1 MLDEIKK
8 DASERMIKSVT
19 SLRTAFTRIRTGR
32 ATPSLLDAIEVEY
45 YGTLTPIN
53 QVASISVEEARTLI
67 ITPWEKSIAP
77 DIQKAILKSDLGL
90 TPTGTG
96 DAIRL
101 PLPPLTEENRRDLIR
116 HAKSEAENA
125 RVSIRNV
132 RRDAIAN
139 VRELVR
145 EKESTEDEGRR
156 GEEQLQKITDS
167 RVNEVDEILAEKESD
182 LLVF

>member
-101 PLPPLTEENRRDLIR
+101 PLPPLTCLLYTSPSPRD
-116 HAKSEAENA
+116 S
-125 RVSIRNV
+125 
-132 RRDAIAN
+132 
-139 VRELVR
+139 
-145 EKESTEDEGRR
+145 
-156 GEEQLQKITDS
+156 
-167 RVNEVDEILAEKESD
+167 
-182 LLVF
+182 